1 MAKKKNTIPSG
12 FEDVLGNIYS
22 NAEQGESI
30 TNIDD
35 LPLDNELPF
44 EEEKEDEKEP
54 PVNTEDGKNKTDDT
68 QDSHEDTSDIPEDI
82 IRIKGYV
89 YGQDT
94 TYYFNYVLN
103 EYNVFEGP
111 IRTDSLVSVI
121 GTEIDEA
128 YFKELFNE

>member
-1 MAKKKNTIPSG
+1 MAKKKNTIPNG

-44 EEEKEDEKEP
+44 EEEKEDEKVP

-68 QDSHEDTSDIPEDI
+68 
-82 IRIKGYV
+82 
-89 YGQDT
+89 
-94 TYYFNYVLN
+94 
-103 EYNVFEGP
+103 
-111 IRTDSLVSVI
+111 
-121 GTEIDEA
+121 
-128 YFKELFNE
+128 